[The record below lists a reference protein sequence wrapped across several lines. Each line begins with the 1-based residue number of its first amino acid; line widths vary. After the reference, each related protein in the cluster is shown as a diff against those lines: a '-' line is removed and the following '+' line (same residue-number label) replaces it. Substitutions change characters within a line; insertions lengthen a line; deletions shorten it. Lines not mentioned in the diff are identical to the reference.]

1 MSSRRP
7 TRLPSPSQPDVSPE
21 TVELVAQPPPD
32 APPPLTDAERMRA
45 QRELSNLDTPSEDRF
60 ARVVRLARRLFGV
73 PMVVVSLIEA
83 DGRWSTA
90 SAGLDTRGGPG
101 SEAFHNAVIQG
112 STSLVIPDIRYDRR
126 FRNNPLVLGLQ
137 RVRFYAGHALED
149 PSGQRVGALS
159 IMDTQPRDLSAV
171 DHDLLRDLAQWVQKE
186 LASDEEFVR
195 ANQVQRSLLPK
206 VAPVVPGYEV
216 AGRCLPARD
225 LAGDFFDY
233 FMVGDELQVSV
244 ADVMGKGV
252 AAAIIGASVRAV
264 LRGATRFIGVREAVN
279 RVAIDLAP
287 DLTDTSTFVT
297 LFSARL
303 EPVAGLLT
311 YVDAGH
317 GLSGI
322 ISAQGDVTQLGSDD
336 LPLGALDDSTWI
348 EQTATIDVGDT
359 FISVSDGLLD
369 YFETMEEAWTAIV
382 RSTVEATSAEDLIE
396 RISNYSMGHLIMDDV
411 TAVVVRRIA

>member
-1 MSSRRP
+1 MRIRRP
-7 TRLPSPSQPDVSPE
+7 AQLPSIPE
-21 TVELVAQPPPD
+21 ADAQPLPTTPQ
-32 APPPLTDAERMRA
+32 PLTDAERVRA
-45 QRELSNLDTPSEDRF
+45 QRELSILDTPQEDRF

-83 DGRWSTA
+83 DGSWSTA
-90 SAGLDTRGGPG
+90 SAGLDGHGGPG
-101 SEAFHNAVIQG
+101 SEAFRNAVIQG
-112 STSLVIPDIRYDRR
+112 STTLVIPDTRYDRQ
-126 FRNNPLVLGLQ
+126 FRDNPLVLGLE

-149 PSGQRVGALS
+149 PSGTRVGALA
-159 IMDTQPRDLSAV
+159 IMDIRPRTLSAT

-233 FMVGDELQVSV
+233 FMVGDDLQVSV

-264 LRGATRFIGVREAVN
+264 LRGATRFIGVTEAVN

-287 DLTDTSTFVT
+287 DLTDTSSFVT

-303 EPVAGLLT
+303 APATGLLT

-322 ISAQGDVTQLGSDD
+322 ISARGDIVRLASDD
-336 LPLGALDDSTWI
+336 LPLGALDGSTWI
-348 EQTATIDVGDT
+348 EQTATVEVGDT

-369 YFETMEEAWTAIV
+369 YFESMAEASAAVV
-382 RSTVEATSAEDLIE
+382 RSTVEATSADDLIE

-411 TAVVVRRIA
+411 TAVVIRRVA

>member
-1 MSSRRP
+1 
-7 TRLPSPSQPDVSPE
+7 
-21 TVELVAQPPPD
+21 
-32 APPPLTDAERMRA
+32 
-45 QRELSNLDTPSEDRF
+45 
-60 ARVVRLARRLFGV
+60 
-73 PMVVVSLIEA
+73 
-83 DGRWSTA
+83 
-90 SAGLDTRGGPG
+90 
-101 SEAFHNAVIQG
+101 
-112 STSLVIPDIRYDRR
+112 
-126 FRNNPLVLGLQ
+126 LGLQ
-137 RVRFYAGHALED
+137 RVRFFAGHALED

-159 IMDTQPRDLSAV
+159 IMNIQPRALSAA
-171 DHDLLRDLAQWVQKE
+171 DNDLLRDLAQWVQKE
-186 LASDEEFVR
+186 PASEEELVR

-264 LRGATRFIGVREAVN
+264 LRGATRFIGVMEAVN

-287 DLTDTSTFVT
+287 DLSDTSSFVT

-303 EPVAGLLT
+303 EPGSGRLT

-322 ISAQGDVTQLGSDD
+322 IGPDGEVRRLGSDD
-336 LPLGALDDSTWI
+336 LPLGALDGSTWI
-348 EQTATIDVGDT
+348 EQTATINVGDT
-359 FISVSDGLLD
+359 FVSVSDGLLD
-369 YFETMEEAWTAIV
+369 YFETMGEASTAVV
-382 RSTVEATSAEDLIE
+382 RSAVAATSAEDLIE
-396 RISNYSMGHLIMDDV
+396 RISNYSLV
-411 TAVVVRRIA
+411 T

>member
-1 MSSRRP
+1 MSIRP
-7 TRLPSPSQPDVSPE
+7 PNSLPSP
-21 TVELVAQPPPD
+21 TLRPD
-32 APPPLTDAERMRA
+32 APPEASPPPLTDAERLRA
-45 QRELSNLDTPSEDRF
+45 QRELSNLDTPREDRF
-60 ARVVRLARRLFGV
+60 ARVVRLARRLFSV
-73 PMVVVSLIEA
+73 PMVVVSLVEE
-83 DGRWSTA
+83 DGRWSSA
-90 SAGLDTRGGPG
+90 SAGLDAHTGLG
-101 SEAFHNAVIQG
+101 SEAFHNAVIHG
-112 STSLVIPDIRYDRR
+112 STSLVIPDTRHDRR

-159 IMDTQPRDLSAV
+159 IMDTQPRELSAA

-186 LASDEEFVR
+186 LASDEELVR

-206 VAPVVPGYEV
+206 VAPVLPGYEV

-264 LRGATRFIGVREAVN
+264 LRGATRFIGVTEAVN

-287 DLTDTSTFVT
+287 DLSDTSSFVT

-303 EPVAGLLT
+303 EPTSGLLT

-322 ISAQGDVTQLGSDD
+322 ITAHGEITRLGSDD
-336 LPLGALDDSTWI
+336 LPLGALDGSTWI
-348 EQTATIDVGDT
+348 EQTATVGVGDT
-359 FISVSDGLLD
+359 FISFSDGLLD
-369 YFETMEEAWTAIV
+369 YFETTEEASAAVI

-396 RISNYSMGHLIMDDV
+396 RISNYSLGHLIMDDV
-411 TAVVVRRIA
+411 TAVVVRRVT